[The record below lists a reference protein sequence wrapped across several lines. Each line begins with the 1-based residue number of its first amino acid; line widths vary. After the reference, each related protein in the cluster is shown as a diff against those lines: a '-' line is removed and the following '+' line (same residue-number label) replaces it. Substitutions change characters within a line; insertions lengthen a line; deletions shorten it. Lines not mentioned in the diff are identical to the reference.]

1 MPFKRKKTSSKP
13 QAEAEAPAESSS
25 EQTASIEQ
33 FNSSVDTSFFYTSDK
48 KLNAIDDADILKQMQ
63 LQYPEFKQTTKDSQ
77 LKKVFLEM
85 LDNED
90 FIKQIMQQYDLD
102 LHDLFKLVYKQYSS
116 LFNALFIRKVKDKL
130 QSHNYGDV

>member
-1 MPFKRKKTSSKP
+1 MPFKRKKTDSKP
-13 QAEAEAPAESSS
+13 QAEAKAPAESSS

-77 LKKVFLEM
+77 LKKIFLEM

-130 QSHNYGDV
+130 QSHSYGDV

>member
-1 MPFKRKKTSSKP
+1 MPFKRKKTGSKP
-13 QAEAEAPAESSS
+13 QSEAKAPAESSS

-77 LKKVFLEM
+77 LKKIFLEM

-90 FIKQIMQQYDLD
+90 FITQIMQQYDLD

-130 QSHNYGDV
+130 QSHSYGDA